1 MGFAAWESTIAHD
14 CNAHFA
20 RRVNSSQ
27 TFRLRRRANHWLKLA
42 RLAPDKEGRIAIVTD
57 VGRGMRWT
65 LWAARDE
72 PGLKRGAK
80 SGGLLP
86 RPRGPPRQAGGCTRG
101 CCLTCESE
109 PARPPTLEGWPATR
123 SPLGRRVAE
132 REGFEP
138 PIGLHLSR
146 ISSGGHSTTLPPL

>member
-72 PGLKRGAK
+72 RGLKRAAK
-80 SGGLLP
+80 SC
-86 RPRGPPRQAGGCTRG
+86 GPDR
-101 CCLTCESE
+101 
-109 PARPPTLEGWPATR
+109 PTLGSSLRVTN
-123 SPLGRRVAE
+123 PLND
-132 REGFEP
+132 
-138 PIGLHLSR
+138 
-146 ISSGGHSTTLPPL
+146 GG